1 MRTISVG
8 GLPWLLC
15 LGLATSAEAEE
26 LKDPF
31 HWMDGIKATFRGA
44 ALTENQM
51 AQILELRKTTI
62 WEREQQIEQEK
73 EAAWIAWRDLGAGAA
88 PVDVAQ
94 LSALSDRAH
103 QLDAEKDRLRAQF
116 VIGIRNLL
124 TPEQLRHVSEARQ
137 TIKSLDVQRRALNPT
152 VAADRDR

>member
-1 MRTISVG
+1 MG
-8 GLPWLLC
+8 GLAWLLV
-15 LGLATSAEAEE
+15 LGWATLARSEE

-31 HWMDGIKATFRGA
+31 HSMDGIKATFRGA

-51 AQILELRKTTI
+51 AQILELRKKTI

-73 EAAWIAWRDLGAGAA
+73 ESVWVAWRDLGAGAA
-88 PVDVAQ
+88 PVDAAK

-116 VIGIRNLL
+116 VIAIRNLL
-124 TPEQLRHVSEARQ
+124 TPDQLRRVSETRQ

-152 VAADRDR
+152 VEGEHDR